1 MRSLASAFYNRSVKR
16 FFVRRATLIAARAA
30 FSMVFFAAVLAAQPQ
45 EGNYKIRFEPTAKLQ
60 TGTRVPF
67 EVTVTDDRQQP
78 LTDAKVVLTCTEVEG
93 SAEFDAEAF
102 ATTPGIYV
110 AKPVFP
116 KTGTWSIR
124 ALVTRNDKRSSRV
137 IQFTVAE

>member
-1 MRSLASAFYNRSVKR
+1 
-16 FFVRRATLIAARAA
+16 
-30 FSMVFFAAVLAAQPQ
+30 MVFFAAVLAAQPE
-45 EGNYKIRFEPTAKLQ
+45 EGNFKIRFEPTAKLQ

-67 EVTVTDDRQQP
+67 AVNVTDDRLQP
-78 LTDAKVVLTCTEVEG
+78 LTDAKVLLTCTEVNG
-93 SAEFDAEAF
+93 GAEFEADAK

-124 ALVTRNDKRSSRV
+124 VLVTRNGKRSSRV

>member
-1 MRSLASAFYNRSVKR
+1 
-16 FFVRRATLIAARAA
+16 
-30 FSMVFFAAVLAAQPQ
+30 MVFFASLLVAQPQ

-60 TGTRVPF
+60 TGTRVPI
-67 EVTVTDDRQQP
+67 EVTVTDDLLKP
-78 LTDAKVVLTCTEVEG
+78 LINAKVLLTCTEVTG
-93 SAEFDAEAF
+93 GAEFEAEAK
-102 ATTPGIYV
+102 ATTPGTYV
-110 AKPVFP
+110 AKAVFP